1 MANAV
6 SAHCTYLMITG
17 GYWYKLRGN
26 MICIDVNNMIPL
38 NAIIFYANV
47 LAGNQAL
54 YLPFENINFQH
65 VFISWLNLYNL

>member
-1 MANAV
+1 
-6 SAHCTYLMITG
+6 
-17 GYWYKLRGN
+17 